1 MAKQIKDLTSINTI
15 DAATDMLI
23 IQKADGSTYKVTVDQ
38 IVNSSTKVSYGS
50 ALGAPQTFAEKITSG
65 AIKTIS
71 RSNLFATSS
80 VGVFTIKSSGRVNRR
95 QNLTGIDLTI
105 VKTAGLNSVTINGDV
120 LQVGGQ
126 RTVNVGSYRGNIG
139 AKTLG
144 TLFSKVKISIT
155 KDSLIIDPAGAIIGG
170 GSYIA
175 DISGQASIAS

>member
-1 MAKQIKDLTSINTI
+1 MSKQIKDLTSINTI

-50 ALGAPQTFAEKITSG
+50 ALGPPQTFTEKITSG

-71 RSNLFATSS
+71 RSNLFATNS
-80 VGVFTIKSSGRVNRR
+80 VGIFTIKSSGRVNWR
-95 QNLTGIDLTI
+95 QSFTAIDLTI

-126 RTVNVGSYRGNIG
+126 RTVNVGSYQGSIG
-139 AKTLG
+139 AKTIG
-144 TLFSKVKISIT
+144 ALFSKLKISIT
-155 KDSLIIDPAGAIIGG
+155 KDSLIIDPGGAIIRG